1 MSGFFIEPLGVQH
14 DRKNFDCGEKSLND
28 YLQRYARQ
36 NTSNGS
42 SRTYVAVRPDENGI
56 CGYFTLSAG
65 TVALTDFPLEIRKG
79 WPRMVPSVH
88 LGRIAV
94 DLRFQRQRLGN
105 SLMTAVFETAIEASD
120 LIGIAVVELWA
131 INDPVRTFYER
142 FEFTPLLDD
151 PFHLYLSLETARQTF
166 S

>member
-1 MSGFFIEPLGVQH
+1 MSAFFIEPLQSHH

-36 NTSNGS
+36 NAENGS
-42 SRTYVAVRPDENGI
+42 SRTYVAVRPDENQI

-65 TVALTDFPLEIRKG
+65 TVAVTDFPEEIRRG
-79 WPRMVPSVH
+79 WPRLVPSVH

-94 DLRFQRQRLGN
+94 DTRFQRQRLGN
-105 SLMTAVFETAIEASD
+105 SLMVAVFETATEASD

-131 INDPVRTFYER
+131 INDTVRAFYER
-142 FEFTPLLDD
+142 FEFAPLLDD
-151 PFHLYLSLETARQTF
+151 PLHLYVPISTIRNLS
-166 S
+166 